1 MNKISIGKLRAIQ
14 RCTSTRGTLTC
25 LALDHRQ
32 NLRRINPLFEDSTK
46 LSKFKMDV
54 VKNVAASGT
63 AVLLDPE
70 VAASQAIA
78 SGILPGDRGL
88 VVSLEATGYAGPSD
102 AREVTILPGWSVEKA
117 KRMGADMVKLLVY
130 YHPDSAA
137 AAEIE
142 EKTAQIAEECTK
154 YDLGLMLEPLSYPL
168 SSEKLTSDEK
178 QHVVIETARRLTR
191 IPGIDILKAEFP
203 LDPSEKD
210 PDKIRSAC
218 RELNTSTNVPW
229 IILSAAVGY
238 ETYLEQVKVCCE
250 EGASGAA
257 AGRAIWKEAVLMTPE
272 ERVPFLQTMASE
284 RLSRLSALCY
294 ALARPVQ
301 DWYSADALLDWY
313 KTY

>member
-1 MNKISIGKLRAIQ
+1 MKNISIGKFRALQ
-14 RCTSTRGTLTC
+14 RCTSLRGTLTC

-32 NLRRINPLFEDSTK
+32 NLRKINPLFEDGAE

-54 VKNVAASGT
+54 VKYVGSSGT

-88 VVSLEATGYAGPSD
+88 VVSLEATGYVGTSD

-130 YHPDSAA
+130 YNPDSSM

-142 EKTAQIAEECTK
+142 EKTALIGEECNK
-154 YDLGLMLEPLSYPL
+154 YDLGLMLEPLSYSL
-168 SSEKLTSDEK
+168 SPEKLTSDEK
-178 QHVVIETARRLTR
+178 RQVVIETANRLTR

-203 LDPSEKD
+203 LDPSEQD
-210 PDKIRSAC
+210 LEIVRSAC
-218 RELNTSTNVPW
+218 RELNDATAIPW

-238 ETYLEQVKVCCE
+238 ETYLQQVMICCE

-257 AGRAIWKEAVLMTPE
+257 AGRAIWKEAILMPAE
-272 ERVPFLQTMASE
+272 ERVSFLQTIARD
-284 RLSRLSALCY
+284 RLSRLNALCY
-294 ALARPVQ
+294 SLGRPIQ
-301 DWYSADALLDWY
+301 DWYRADAPLDWY